1 MAKPRLWRYYRIQ
14 HAGRPVVEPSR
25 LGVVLASGDT
35 LGIGLQVVSADSSL
49 YDGTRTQPWGE
60 VAQVRDHHREL
71 RLGVQETS
79 GTERRRD
86 LVFRVFDDGIGTRL
100 LLSRPFDLLSDH
112 EQ

>member
-1 MAKPRLWRYYRIQ
+1 MAKPRSWRYYRIQ
-14 HAGRPVVEPSR
+14 HAGRPVVEPW
-25 LGVVLASGDT
+25 LGVVLTGGDT
-35 LGIGLQVVSADSSL
+35 LGVGLQVVSADSSL
-49 YDGTRTQPWGE
+49 HDDTRTQPWGE

-79 GTERRRD
+79 GTERRMD
-86 LVFRVFDDGIGTRL
+86 LVFRVFDDGIGTRP